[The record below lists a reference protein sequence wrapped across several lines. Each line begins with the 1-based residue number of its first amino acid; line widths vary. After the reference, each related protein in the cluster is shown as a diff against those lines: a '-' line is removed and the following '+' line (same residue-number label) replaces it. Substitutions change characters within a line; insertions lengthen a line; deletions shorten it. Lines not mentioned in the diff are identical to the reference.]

1 MIRRPPRSTLFPY
14 TTLFR
19 SCEERRGPQKGLT
32 YLNPTRVMMT
42 YEMPLNEI
50 VLDFYDRLKSKT
62 QGYASLDYEI
72 VGYQPSDLV
81 KVDILLNGESVDALS
96 FIVHRHKAVAR

>member
-1 MIRRPPRSTLFPY
+1 
-14 TTLFR
+14 
-19 SCEERRGPQKGLT
+19 
-32 YLNPTRVMMT
+32 MMT

-72 VGYQPSDLV
+72 IGYQPSDLV

-96 FIVHRHKAVAR
+96 FIVHRDKAVARGRQVAEKLKERSEERRVGKECRSRWSPYH